1 MVEGDRVLLSWAS
14 ANRDAG
20 VFTDADSLVID
31 RPNNAHV
38 GFGNGVHRC
47 LGANLARLEMRVIL
61 EEVLRRIPGFRI
73 ADESGVVIGG
83 VLARGP
89 RVLPISW

>member
-1 MVEGDRVLLSWAS
+1 
-14 ANRDAG
+14 
-20 VFTDADSLVID
+20 
-31 RPNNAHV
+31 
-38 GFGNGVHRC
+38 
-47 LGANLARLEMRVIL
+47 MRVIL